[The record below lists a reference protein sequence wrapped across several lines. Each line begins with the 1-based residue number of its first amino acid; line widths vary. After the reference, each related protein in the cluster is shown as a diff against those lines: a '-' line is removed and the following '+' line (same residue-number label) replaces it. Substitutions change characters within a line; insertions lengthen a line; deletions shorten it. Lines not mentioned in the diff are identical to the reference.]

1 MHGTLCR
8 LREAPCR
15 DILAQTKVR
24 PYSPKCPPILPLHP
38 IAAVFQGSGI
48 ATVNTPTASDCISPL
63 ATIWQNRT
71 NQMRFLLPLSLLFC
85 LAVSTVAQPQQ
96 PPPEPQVK
104 LTVRSNLV
112 MVPVFVTGGDGNVVF
127 GLNAEDFNL
136 TDNGAV
142 QSITI
147 EDDTDAQPLALAVV
161 VETGGAGARHL
172 TDYRALDSIL
182 DAIIGNVEHNV
193 AVIGFDS
200 TPHLV
205 QPFTPI
211 TDQASFKIANLTEGD
226 GGAAILDAVA
236 FAVDQLR
243 KQPPSYRRAILL
255 LSETVDQGSET
266 TLDEAVHLMSDTNT
280 AIYSFAFSSTS
291 AAVKH
296 EASKFDS
303 KNPGPAHGCFSKKG
317 ADVEYEGH
325 YSKQVLDCISQLAP
339 PLRLATMAFIAARG
353 SLKVK
358 TAETIAE
365 LAGGEFFA
373 FKNEKDLKT
382 ALIALSNN
390 IPNYYVLSFRPTA
403 PTPGIHALQVTS
415 ARRPY
420 SVKARR
426 EYWIDDDT
434 PKSDTPTSVTPTH
447 APTPN

>member
-1 MHGTLCR
+1 MRTL
-8 LREAPCR
+8 LT
-15 DILAQTKVR
+15 LT
-24 PYSPKCPPILPLHP
+24 
-38 IAAVFQGSGI
+38 
-48 ATVNTPTASDCISPL
+48 
-63 ATIWQNRT
+63 
-71 NQMRFLLPLSLLFC
+71 LLLSLTAIC
-85 LAVSTVAQPQQ
+85 VAQQQ
-96 PPPEPQVK
+96 PPDPQVK

-127 GLNAEDFNL
+127 GLNAEDFAL
-136 TDNGAV
+136 TDNGAP
-142 QSITI
+142 QSITV
-147 EDDTDAQPLALAVV
+147 EDDTDAQPLALAIV

-172 TDYRALDSIL
+172 DDYRALDSIM

-193 AVIGFDS
+193 AVIAFDS
-200 TPHLV
+200 TPHLI

-211 TDQASFKIANLTEGD
+211 TDEASRKIANLFEGD

-243 KQPPSYRRAILL
+243 KQPASYRRAILL
-255 LSETVDQGSET
+255 LSETIDQGSET
-266 TLDEAVHLMSDTNT
+266 TLDDAVHLMSDTNT
-280 AIYSFAFSSTS
+280 AIYSFAFSSTHS
-291 AAVKH
+291 AVAH

-303 KNPGPAHGCFSKKG
+303 HNPGPAHGCFSKKG

-358 TAETIAE
+358 TAESIAE
-365 LAGGEFFA
+365 LAGGEFFP

-390 IPNYYVLSFRPTA
+390 IPNYYALSFRPTT
-403 PTPGIHALQVTS
+403 PTPGIHALQVRS

-420 SVKARR
+420 AIKARR
-426 EYWIDDDT
+426 EYWIDDDA
-434 PKSDTPTSVTPTH
+434 PKSDTPTSSP
-447 APTPN
+447 ASN